1 MKNTK
6 IAQTAS
12 YFIAFVAL
20 GLAMAAL
27 GPTLSGLAVQTGADM
42 GAISYLFTM
51 RSFGFLLGSLLS
63 GRFYDRI
70 PGHWVM
76 AATVLAMSAMM
87 ALLPVAST
95 LTLLLGVMLLLG
107 TAEGALGVG
116 GNALLVWVH
125 GHRVA
130 PYMNALHFFY
140 GVGGVLSPL
149 VIKLI
154 WRFDSG
160 MAATYIALAL
170 LILPVIP
177 LLLFSPSPQSPRL
190 AESQTGAEKINY
202 KLVVLVALL
211 LCMYIGAEV
220 SFGSWMFTYALTL
233 KLGDESVANNL
244 TSLFWGALT
253 AGRLICIPIAVRLRP
268 RTILLAD
275 LLGCFVG
282 VGIALWGAHSL
293 AATTVATI
301 IVGLSMGSI
310 YPTALTFAE
319 RRMQISGQVMSM
331 FIVGGSVGGMLVPM
345 LIGQMFEAVGPRVVM
360 VTVLVDLLIA
370 AAVYCALI
378 VTSSP
383 TRRAIAEQQTVSD

>member
-282 VGIALWGAHSL
+282 VGIALWGSHSL

-360 VTVLVDLLIA
+360 ITVLVDLLIA